1 MYANL
6 NPRTMGMNKYSFEEV
21 LGAAHRNGFQGIE
34 VPAHAFG
41 SVEAARE
48 QGKRLTD
55 MGMRWGL
62 MMAPC
67 DMFKVSDEEFETAL
81 DQWARWLERAKAAG
95 CDKAYNHLW
104 PGSDEKEYDENFEWY
119 HQRLKK
125 IFHIMDEN
133 GFQYGLE
140 YQGLPTINHEFKYPF
155 ICNLAGAMALADS
168 VSHKIGF
175 VFDGIHWYT
184 SGGGNNDLYL
194 FLNNVDRV
202 VNLHLDDAYVGTSTS
217 EFIFKER
224 AMPNENGII
233 DSTDLVKRF
242 HERGYDGPVI
252 VEPMSPTT
260 DRFEKMDLDE
270 AVKEAAHC
278 LDRIFKEAG
287 VFIK

>member
-48 QGKRLTD
+48 QGKRLAD

-104 PGSDEKEYDENFEWY
+104 P
-119 HQRLKK
+119 
-125 IFHIMDEN
+125 
-133 GFQYGLE
+133 
-140 YQGLPTINHEFKYPF
+140 
-155 ICNLAGAMALADS
+155 
-168 VSHKIGF
+168 
-175 VFDGIHWYT
+175 
-184 SGGGNNDLYL
+184 
-194 FLNNVDRV
+194 
-202 VNLHLDDAYVGTSTS
+202 
-217 EFIFKER
+217 
-224 AMPNENGII
+224 
-233 DSTDLVKRF
+233 
-242 HERGYDGPVI
+242 
-252 VEPMSPTT
+252 
-260 DRFEKMDLDE
+260 
-270 AVKEAAHC
+270 
-278 LDRIFKEAG
+278 
-287 VFIK
+287 